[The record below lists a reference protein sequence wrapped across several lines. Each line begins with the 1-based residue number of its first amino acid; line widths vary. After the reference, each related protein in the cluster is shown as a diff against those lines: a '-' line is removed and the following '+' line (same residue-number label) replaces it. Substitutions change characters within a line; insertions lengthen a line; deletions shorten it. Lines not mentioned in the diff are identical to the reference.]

1 MKKLVLLTILSVSYI
16 FANTQGNDIDLL
28 SIVTEGKT
36 QGIEYELNKE
46 NMDNI
51 KGGFSYI
58 PASVRQM
65 QANSFINSMTN
76 NSLQNTSGLNTS
88 NVNSGYADLAYQN
101 RLKQQNASVSSSGN
115 IVTSTQSMSYTAML
129 FRSRYLTK

>member
-1 MKKLVLLTILSVSYI
+1 MKKLVLLTMLSVSYI
-16 FANTQGNDIDLL
+16 FANTQGNDMDLL

-65 QANSFINSMTN
+65 QANSFIQSM
-76 NSLQNTSGLNTS
+76 LAANTPKATTTS
-88 NVNSGYADLAYQN
+88 NTTSGYADLAYQN